1 MQQSCLEQQ
10 KQLLLDTLAKDGAPL
25 QQAMAMLV
33 DKAPLTPER
42 LNLLWSV
49 RRQLIALLVTLAET
63 VQKLA

>member
-25 QQAMAMLV
+25 QQAMSLLI